1 LVRALQTAHITFED
15 HLPSEEKSKSV
26 KWIAHE
32 GIREEFG
39 TLLCNKRRPLSETMA
54 DFPTVDYSHMTS
66 MEDEDVAWRQYIEK
80 NSNEEGIVKR
90 EELIDISH
98 RAYNFMVDFI
108 LQREEKEIAVVGHS
122 HYYHALTN
130 CVLDVGDNASM
141 TSMFGQ
147 AEIRSFELEF
157 LLSDSSEQ

>member
-1 LVRALQTAHITFED
+1 
-15 HLPSEEKSKSV
+15 
-26 KWIAHE
+26 
-32 GIREEFG
+32 
-39 TLLCNKRRPLSETMA
+39 
-54 DFPTVDYSHMTS
+54 
-66 MEDEDVAWRQYIEK
+66 
-80 NSNEEGIVKR
+80 
-90 EELIDISH
+90 
-98 RAYNFMVDFI
+98 MVDFI

>member
-1 LVRALQTAHITFED
+1 M
-15 HLPSEEKSKSV
+15 

-54 DFPTVDYSHMTS
+54 DFPTVDYSYMTS
-66 MEDEDVAWRQYIEK
+66 MDDEDVAWRQYIEK
-80 NSNEEGIVKR
+80 NSSKEGIVKR
-90 EELIDISH
+90 EELVDISH
-98 RAYNFMVDFI
+98 RAYNFMVDFV

-130 CVLDVGDNASM
+130 CVFDVGDNTSM

-157 LLSDSSEQ
+157 IVNNSSKQ